1 MGEMAIWGNGI
12 IPNRNGHWAGEMV
25 SCIPNIPRN
34 ELDIVDM
41 ITL

>member
-1 MGEMAIWGNGI
+1 MGEMVSYLTEMAI
-12 IPNRNGHWAGEMV
+12 GEMV